1 MCGIFFS
8 LSSSKPTPSTQET
21 CNLLQKRGPDS
32 YKSHTF
38 QKDINTEDGVSP
50 PLSYHLTFSSTVL
63 ALRGDHVYT
72 QPLVDPATQSVLC
85 WNGEA
90 WKIAGERVQGNDTE
104 RVFNLFLQAVDG
116 NRNTSVEKMAEA
128 IARLSGPFA
137 FVFYDAVNSRLYYS
151 RDCLGRRSL
160 LHGFDEDG
168 NLKICSICDSASVD
182 CFKEVDTEGVC
193 TIDLDRYQDPSLS
206 PKELCQIETMPW
218 SSADSPPAG
227 HIVCSLDLY
236 LSTAATNT
244 RTKKKS
250 IQPLNTSL
258 PTEQPPALTTY
269 SPFVKELE
277 SKLRQSLELR
287 IQNIPE
293 PPGYIPGQT
302 AKTAVLFSGGLDCT
316 LLARLSHDILPLNEP
331 IDLLN
336 VAFEN
341 PRVAAAA
348 AAAAAKAKHQNQ
360 PSTPPPP
367 VSIYENCPDR
377 LTGRSAHAELQKTC
391 PGRTWRF
398 IAIDIPYTK
407 TLLHRET
414 VKRLMRPHNTEMD
427 LSIACALY
435 FASRGTGTIQTT
447 PTPSHPESQTL
458 PQPQTYT
465 TTSRTLLSGLGA
477 DELFAGYG
485 RHSVSFTR
493 GGFASLIAEIDLDVS
508 RLGSRNLGRDDRVLS
523 HWGRETRFPF
533 LDEEFVA
540 WVLKAPVWEKCGFG
554 LPVSVSEETAG
565 IDAEK
570 LALRLVAVRL
580 GMGRVAREKKRAIQ
594 FGARTAKME
603 TGRSRGTDALG

>member
-8 LSSSKPTPSTQET
+8 LSTSKPTPSTQET
-21 CNLLQKRGPDS
+21 CDLLQKRGPDS
-32 YKSHTF
+32 YKTHTL
-38 QKDINTEDGVSP
+38 QKDINADDGVSP
-50 PLSYHLTFSSTVL
+50 PLSYYLTFTSTVL

-104 RVFNLFLQAVDG
+104 RVFDLFLQAVDS
-116 NRNTSVEKMAEA
+116 NPTNSAAKMAEA
-128 IARLSGPFA
+128 IAEISGPFA
-137 FVFYDAVNSRLYYS
+137 FVFYDAVNSMLYYS

-160 LHGFDEDG
+160 LQGFDEDG
-168 NLKICSICDSASVD
+168 NLKICSICDSASTD

-193 TIDLDRYQDPSLS
+193 RIDLGRYQDSSLS
-206 PKELCQIETMPW
+206 VKELCQIEVMPW
-218 SSADSPPAG
+218 SSAGSLPAG
-227 HIVCSLDLY
+227 HI
-236 LSTAATNT
+236 
-244 RTKKKS
+244 KKS
-250 IQPLNTSL
+250 IRPMNTSL
-258 PTEQPPALTTY
+258 PTEQPPALTPD

-287 IQNIPE
+287 IRGIPS
-293 PPGYIPGQT
+293 PPGYIAGQT

-316 LLARLSHDILPLNEP
+316 LLARLAHDILPLNEP

-348 AAAAAKAKHQNQ
+348 AKANSQTQ
-360 PSTPPPP
+360 STPPL
-367 VSIYENCPDR
+367 SIYENCPDR
-377 LTGRSAHAELQKTC
+377 LTGRSAHAELQKTS

-398 IAIDIPYTK
+398 IAVDIPYTE
-407 TLLHRET
+407 TLLHREKI
-414 VKRLMRPHNTEMD
+414 KRLMRPHNTEMD

-435 FASRGTGTIQTT
+435 FAARGTGTIQTT
-447 PTPSHPESQTL
+447 PTPTPSSSHPESQS
-458 PQPQTYT
+458 QIYT

-485 RHSVSFTR
+485 RHGVAFNR

-540 WVLKAPVWEKCGFG
+540 WVLEAPVWEKCGFG
-554 LPVSVSEETAG
+554 LPGPTSEETIG